1 MTDEEKR
8 IAGVLRQWED
18 ALVLFGKGNQKCV
31 RDLGE
36 AGDMIE
42 KLSSDRDAWKLM
54 AEAAMRD
61 IRYGQSCDNCKYA
74 GNSYGEDP
82 CPDEEQLDEDSC
94 QNWEWRGL

>member
-1 MTDEEKR
+1 MELKPTNHRYYCSDHNYYVN
-8 IAGVLRQWED
+8 GY
-18 ALVLFGKGNQKCV
+18 QKCV
-31 RDLGE
+31 HDLGE
-36 AGDMIE
+36 AVDMIE

-82 CPDEEQLDEDSC
+82 CPDEEQLAEDSC